1 MKEQLLLLLLLLL
14 LTGHHRSGRSLFTG
28 IVRTD
33 DITFEQNGLT
43 GSFFLTKFLEQTLLR
58 VECDNTN
65 DEQIHRRG
73 QNGQTEKDER
83 HAEEEVLGM
92 IHEFFITMML
102 LLIEKRIEIET
113 GAGRGKWEN
122 LRAQRNLRSQSL
134 ST

>member
-1 MKEQLLLLLLLLL
+1 MKQQLLLLLLLLL
-14 LTGHHRSGRSLFTG
+14 TAGQYRSGRSFTG

-43 GSFFLTKFLEQTLLR
+43 GSFFLAKLLEQTLLR
-58 VECDNTN
+58 IECNDTN

-92 IHEFFITMML
+92 MHEFFITMML
-102 LLIEKRIEIET
+102 LLVK
-113 GAGRGKWEN
+113 GGKSRLKQTDRRRKKN
-122 LRAQRNLRSQSL
+122 LRVQRNLRSQSL
-134 ST
+134 SM